1 MRIAGYVRQT
11 PGRKDPDSA
20 FAQSERI
27 RRWARDTG
35 NELVVMCEDAGPA
48 SSESFRPGY
57 RALLDVVRS
66 SRVDAVVVGTLAAL
80 SSDKVLQEIMLTDLR
95 DAGVTVIATDDDDLK
110 VLADARDDHTRLV
123 VRGVVSRLFEYR
135 ETFGLSAES
144 DDDDTGSDESQAIP
158 ARDVVVKLIAPT
170 G

>member
-11 PGRKDPDSA
+11 PGRTDPDSA

-27 RRWARDTG
+27 RRWVRDTG
-35 NELVVMCEDAGPA
+35 NELIVMCEDAAPA
-48 SSESFRPGY
+48 SSETIRPGY

-66 SRVDAVVVGTLAAL
+66 SRVDAVLVGSLAAL
-80 SSDKVLQEIMLTDLR
+80 SPDKVFQEIMLTDLR
-95 DAGVTVIATDDDDLK
+95 DAGVTVIATDADDLE
-110 VLADARDDHTRLV
+110 VLADAGDDHTRLV
-123 VRGVVSRLFEYR
+123 VRGVVSRLHEYR
-135 ETFGLSAES
+135 EAFGLSSENEAS
-144 DDDDTGSDESQAIP
+144 DTFEPAADA